1 MKNILFISLIVV
13 SLTAVSYAEQ
23 IPMPKPVT
31 DCKATLE
38 AWGNPPNCYCPCDTC
53 RPVCTEPEKPKSE
66 KDKQS
71 MVNLYAESS
80 SYEVNVS
87 NSTATSNSNKSSSDE
102 KNDDKSLKDKVKD
115 AVEKAIDNL
124 DQRNKPKCTNCII
137 GTRG

>member
-1 MKNILFISLIVV
+1 MKNILFIILIVV
-13 SLTAVSYAEQ
+13 SLTVVSYAEQ
-23 IPMPKPVT
+23 IPTPKPVT

-53 RPVCTEPEKPKSE
+53 RPVCTEPEKPKPE

-71 MVNLYAESS
+71 MGNLYAESS
-80 SYEVNVS
+80 NYDVNVS

-102 KNDDKSLKDKVKD
+102 KKDDKSLKDKVKD

-124 DQRNKPKCTNCII
+124 DQRNKPKCTNCVI
-137 GTRG
+137 GARG

>member
-1 MKNILFISLIVV
+1 MKNILFIILIVV
-13 SLTAVSYAEQ
+13 SITAISYAEQ
-23 IPMPKPVT
+23 IPTPKPVT

-53 RPVCTEPEKPKSE
+53 RPVCTEPEKPKPE

-71 MVNLYAESS
+71 MVNLYAESL